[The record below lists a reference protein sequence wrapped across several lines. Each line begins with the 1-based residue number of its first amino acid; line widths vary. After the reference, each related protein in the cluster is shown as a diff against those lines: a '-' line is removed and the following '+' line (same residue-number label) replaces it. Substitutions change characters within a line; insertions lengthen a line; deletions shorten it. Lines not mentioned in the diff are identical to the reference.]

1 MIVKEEFLSRLRK
14 IFDLNLYEVKVWAA
28 LLSRGTSTAGELSS
42 ISDVP
47 RSRTYDILESL
58 EKKGFIV
65 MKLGKPIQFVALKP
79 EEVIERV
86 KRNLIVNAKE
96 KSKRLEKL
104 KGDEVLE
111 ELTSIFSE
119 GIKYVE
125 PSDLS
130 GALKSRQNIYNH
142 LDMLVREAESTITL
156 VTTADGL
163 TRKLEVLLPSLEKAK
178 KRGVKIRIAA
188 PITQQNLKVAKAQV
202 AKIEAELSKN
212 YDSLMFH
219 EKWILSR
226 VRYLSDLVSNSM
238 ETFEFSDAWQELQ
251 TFTKNEFC
259 DYYIEEFKLTK
270 ETSKYWD
277 KVITFVLNTL
287 LKLWHP
293 YIPFVT
299 EEIYARLGFS
309 WDLIDATWWKVTLPR
324 NENLEKDNVFVLTEN
339 NSFNKKD
346 LKIFHYQIKKI
357 QI

>member
-14 IFDLNLYEVKVWAA
+14 IFDLNLYEVKVWTA

-86 KRNLIVNAKE
+86 KKNLILNAKE

-104 KGDEVLE
+104 KDDEVLE
-111 ELTSIFSE
+111 ELTGLFSD
-119 GIKYVE
+119 GIKYIE

-142 LDMLVREAESTITL
+142 LDMLVREAQNTITL

-163 TRKLEVLLPSLEKAK
+163 SRKLEVLLPSLEKAK

-188 PITQQNLKVAKAQV
+188 PITAENKKVAKDFAKV
-202 AKIEAELSKN
+202 AEVRNVQDLSARFMLV
-212 YDSLMFH
+212 DSEQLMFMLLNDSEVH
-219 EKWILSR
+219 PSYDVGIW
-226 VRYLSDLVSNSM
+226 
-238 ETFEFSDAWQELQ
+238 
-251 TFTKNEFC
+251 
-259 DYYIEEFKLTK
+259 
-270 ETSKYWD
+270 
-277 KVITFVLNTL
+277 LNTEFFAQAL
-287 LKLWHP
+287 EGL
-293 YIPFVT
+293 F
-299 EEIYARLGFS
+299 EIA
-309 WDLIDATWWKVTLPR
+309 WK
-324 NENLEKDNVFVLTEN
+324 NF
-339 NSFNKKD
+339 KKA
-346 LKIFHYQIKKI
+346 
-357 QI
+357 